1 MERLLLEGVL
11 FVVVTALIVANWSD
25 DVGS

>member
-1 MERLLLEGVL
+1 MERLLLELLVFGLVGA
-11 FVVVTALIVANWSD
+11 VIVANWSD